1 MDKYLQILKEKEIAV
16 IEDSHFSR
24 LHLKDIFDRYKI
36 KSVRYF
42 ESGTELAESKKI
54 YDIYLVDLV
63 LQDEFGKNIIAEL
76 REKSDESLIFAVTSL
91 NNPNL
96 LADVI
101 DSGAD
106 DIIIKPIEEKI
117 FIAKLK
123 SFVRKL
129 Q

>member
-1 MDKYLQILKEKEIAV
+1 MTFTAAKNKVNEALIKYIDNIFKMDKYLQILKEKEIAV

-76 REKSDESLIFAVTSL
+76 REKSDE
-91 NNPNL
+91 
-96 LADVI
+96 
-101 DSGAD
+101 
-106 DIIIKPIEEKI
+106 
-117 FIAKLK
+117 
-123 SFVRKL
+123 
-129 Q
+129 